1 MPVIESCG
9 KENCITVITSSYKYC
24 LYTYPIT
31 SYYGHWIVFYSN
43 LLLVVTISLC
53 WSRKKENHSP
63 LLKLRHCNVEW
74 FSQESGK
81 SAAPECQTSGSVS
94 NLLNHTASWKWASFW
109 MSDWIRLG
117 NNTITSK
124 HQELISTCPV
134 KVFQMC
140 FILKEEWEAA
150 KPHTNH
156 VYSCI

>member
-1 MPVIESCG
+1 MFIYTSNYFLSCSL
-9 KENCITVITSSYKYC
+9 NCLLQRFTFK
-24 LYTYPIT
+24 LLQ
-31 SYYGHWIVFYSN
+31 YYYVEVG
-43 LLLVVTISLC
+43 
-53 WSRKKENHSP
+53 RKKTILPYWNSNIVTWSDFP
-63 LLKLRHCNVEW
+63 KNLV
-74 FSQESGK
+74 K
-81 SAAPECQTSGSVS
+81 SAAPECPTSGSVS

-117 NNTITSK
+117 NNTITTK
-124 HQELISTCPV
+124 HQEPISTCPV